1 MIRTPRM
8 LRRFARDT
16 HGGITVESAL
26 WLPFWILF
34 MFSIGEVAMVYH
46 GQARALDVL
55 QTANRHYSTGYFAD
69 ADETTQFVQD
79 TLATF
84 SDNVQ
89 SMTVIE
95 DGVITT
101 VAAFPAGD
109 FTGNIGIFTAVAD
122 LTITVRAQQVLEF

>member
-1 MIRTPRM
+1 MTSLRT
-8 LRRFARDT
+8 LLSRFSRDAD
-16 HGGITVESAL
+16 GGITIEAAL

-55 QTANRHYSTGYFAD
+55 QTANRHFSTGYFAD
-69 ADETTQFVQD
+69 ADETSTFVKD
-79 TLATF
+79 TLANF
-84 SDNVQ
+84 STNVET
-89 SMTVIE
+89 MTVI
-95 DGVITT
+95 DGGVITT

-109 FTGNIGIFTAVAD
+109 FTGNIGIFTALAD